1 MSQHSL
7 FGSED
12 ASSAVSQRITA
23 LRNEI
28 RRHDQLYYQD
38 ARPEIDDR
46 AYDALF
52 KELQDLESAHPELAS
67 SDSPTQ
73 RVGGAPVGSF
83 STVTHARPMLSLANT
98 YSREEVED
106 FDRRVREGLEGTP
119 PRYVVELKY
128 DGVAMS
134 ITYRNGT
141 LALAATRGDG
151 TSGDDVTLNVRTIRA
166 VPLTVNNVEVNGA
179 AICDFEIRGEVYLPI
194 DDFIEINRQAEELGE
209 KPYANPRNLA
219 AGTLKQKDSREVAKR
234 PLSFVAYYLE
244 LRGADEDS
252 RVLTSHSENLE
263 LLRQLGF
270 PIGKALRTCDSVDDV
285 FAFINEWDEAR
296 DSLPFQIDGIVIKV
310 DSLRQQEELGFVA
323 RSPRWAIA
331 YKYEAKKAET
341 TLDNITLQVGRTGVV
356 TPVAELAP
364 VALAGSTIS
373 RATLHNEEFVHE
385 LDLRIGDTVIIEK
398 GGDVIPKVVGVV
410 KEKRRQDAEG
420 WNMPHVC
427 PCDHHTPLHRPEGE
441 ANYYCDFGACPW
453 QIRRRLSHFASRDAM
468 NIDGL
473 GEKAIDQFVEAGLLT
488 DVADIYDLPSKRD
501 QILVLDRWAP
511 KSYDKLV
518 SGIEASKAQPF
529 ARVLFSLG
537 IRFVGEG
544 VAKILA
550 RTFTTIEQL
559 AAASK
564 EELTAVNEIGD
575 RIADSVIE
583 FFADASERSIVHRLQ
598 HAQLQFE
605 GAAAEPTSQ
614 QFAGKTFVLT
624 GELVTMTRR
633 AAEEEVERRGGKAA
647 GSVSKKTSYVV
658 AGENAGSKLTK
669 AQELG
674 VPVLTEE
681 EFVSLLN
688 S

>member
-1 MSQHSL
+1 MPQHSL
-7 FGSED
+7 FGSNE
-12 ASSAVSQRITA
+12 ASTSVADRINR
-23 LRNEI
+23 LRAEI
-28 RRHDQLYYQD
+28 RRHDQLYYVS

-46 AYDALF
+46 SYDALF
-52 KELQDLESAHPELAS
+52 EELLRLEAAHPEFV
-67 SDSPTQ
+67 SDNSPTQ
-73 RVGGAPVGSF
+73 RVGGVPLSSF
-83 STVTHARPMLSLANT
+83 LNVTHARPMLSLANT

-106 FDRRVREGLEGTP
+106 FDRRVREGLEGTS
-119 PRYVVELKY
+119 PRYVAELKY

-134 ITYRNGT
+134 LTYRNGT

-151 TSGDDVTLNVRTIRA
+151 TMGDDVTHNVRTIRV
-166 VPLTVNNVEVNGA
+166 VPLTVNDVDVNGTA
-179 AICDFEIRGEVYLPI
+179 LRDFEVRGEVYLPI
-194 DDFIEINRQAEELGE
+194 DDFVEINRVAEEQAD

-244 LRGADEDS
+244 LRGIDENA
-252 RVLTSHSENLE
+252 RVLTSHAENLE
-263 LLRQLGF
+263 LLKRLGF
-270 PIGKALRTCDSVDDV
+270 PIGRALRTCENVDDV
-285 FAFINEWDEAR
+285 FNFINEWDDAR
-296 DSLPFQIDGIVIKV
+296 DTLPFQIDGIVIKV

-331 YKYEAKKAET
+331 YKYEAKKAQT
-341 TLDNITLQVGRTGVV
+341 ILTDITLQVGRTGVV

-385 LDLRIGDTVIIEK
+385 RDLRIGDTVIIEK

-410 KEKRRQDAEG
+410 MAARKPDASV

-427 PCDHHTPLHRPEGE
+427 PCDHRTPLHQPNGE
-441 ANYYCDFGACPW
+441 ANYYCVFGACPW

-473 GEKAIDQFVEAGLLT
+473 GEKAIDQFVDSGLLS
-488 DVADIYDLPSKRD
+488 DVADIYELPSKRE
-501 QILVLDRWAP
+501 QILALDRWAP

-518 SGIEASKAQPF
+518 AGIDASRSQPF
-529 ARVLFSLG
+529 SRVLFSLG

-550 RTFTTIEQL
+550 RAFTTVDAL
-559 AAASK
+559 ASATKA
-564 EELTAVNEIGD
+564 ELTAVHEIGD

-583 FFADASERSIVHRLQ
+583 FFADVSEQSIVHRLQ
-598 HAQLQFE
+598 EAHLHFEDEAAQT
-605 GAAAEPTSQ
+605 TSQ

-624 GELVTMTRR
+624 GELITMTRR

-647 GSVSKKTSYVV
+647 GSVSKRTSYVV

-681 EFVSLLN
+681 EFAALLN